1 METKQAILPLSAPV
15 STSILLCFGNRHN
28 HITVFDETIFVSSM
42 TLYQQAVSS
51 YIQRPFLRCKML
63 VGKSQTLE
71 LHPMDAGY
79 AFLQNALSALHRSA
93 QPSRNVMFIG
103 TGIASQ
109 QAEHARQI
117 FNAVRVLWPLYAQ
130 RHCLQKLNEKAERK
144 YYTVLEFKILM
155 MALAIVVASSSVFCL
170 PKETRIVPRAYSSE
184 R

>member
-1 METKQAILPLSAPV
+1 M
-15 STSILLCFGNRHN
+15 
-28 HITVFDETIFVSSM
+28 TI
-42 TLYQQAVSS
+42 Q
-51 YIQRPFLRCKML
+51 
-63 VGKSQTLE
+63 
-71 LHPMDAGY
+71 MDAIASASSASWYHSGTPKLSCKQCLCIY
-79 AFLQNALSALHRSA
+79 KAPCLARACWAQPKPVVLHRADAGFAFLQNALSALHRSA

>member
-1 METKQAILPLSAPV
+1 MQTYIH
-15 STSILLCFGNRHN
+15 LL
-28 HITVFDETIFVSSM
+28 I
-42 TLYQQAVSS
+42 
-51 YIQRPFLRCKML
+51 LRCKML

>member
-1 METKQAILPLSAPV
+1 
-15 STSILLCFGNRHN
+15 
-28 HITVFDETIFVSSM
+28 
-42 TLYQQAVSS
+42 
-51 YIQRPFLRCKML
+51 
-63 VGKSQTLE
+63 
-71 LHPMDAGY
+71 MDAIASASSASWYHFGTPKLSCKQCLCIY
-79 AFLQNALSALHRSA
+79 KAPCLARACWAQPKPVVLPRADAGFAFLQNALSALHRSA

-117 FNAVRVLWPLYAQ
+117 FNAVRVFWPLYAQ

>member
-1 METKQAILPLSAPV
+1 MDAIASASSASWYHSGTPKLSCKQCLCIYKAPCLARACWAQPKPV
-15 STSILLCFGNRHN
+15 
-28 HITVFDETIFVSSM
+28 V
-42 TLYQQAVSS
+42 
-51 YIQRPFLRCKML
+51 
-63 VGKSQTLE
+63 
-71 LHPMDAGY
+71 LHRADAGY

>member
-1 METKQAILPLSAPV
+1 
-15 STSILLCFGNRHN
+15 
-28 HITVFDETIFVSSM
+28 
-42 TLYQQAVSS
+42 
-51 YIQRPFLRCKML
+51 ML

-117 FNAVRVLWPLYAQ
+117 FNAVRVFWPLYAQ

-155 MALAIVVASSSVFCL
+155 MALAIIIGSYLKFFVASALFSEKTIIHSL
-170 PKETRIVPRAYSSE
+170 PTVSIGVQIPSTLPRLA
-184 R
+184 

>member
-1 METKQAILPLSAPV
+1 
-15 STSILLCFGNRHN
+15 
-28 HITVFDETIFVSSM
+28 
-42 TLYQQAVSS
+42 
-51 YIQRPFLRCKML
+51 
-63 VGKSQTLE
+63 
-71 LHPMDAGY
+71 MDAIASASSASWYHSGTPKLSCKQCLCIY
-79 AFLQNALSALHRSA
+79 KAPCLARACWAQPKPVVLHRADAGFAFLQNALSALHRSA

-117 FNAVRVLWPLYAQ
+117 FNAVRVFWPLYAQ

>member
-1 METKQAILPLSAPV
+1 
-15 STSILLCFGNRHN
+15 
-28 HITVFDETIFVSSM
+28 
-42 TLYQQAVSS
+42 
-51 YIQRPFLRCKML
+51 
-63 VGKSQTLE
+63 
-71 LHPMDAGY
+71 MDAIASASSASWYHSGTPK
-79 AFLQNALSALHRSA
+79 LSCKQCLCIYKAPCLARACWTQPKPVVLHRADAGFAFFKTLFQHSA
-93 QPSRNVMFIG
+93 GVRSHHGSVMFAGI
-103 TGIASQ
+103 GIASQ
-109 QAEHARQI
+109 QTEHARQG

>member
-1 METKQAILPLSAPV
+1 
-15 STSILLCFGNRHN
+15 
-28 HITVFDETIFVSSM
+28 
-42 TLYQQAVSS
+42 
-51 YIQRPFLRCKML
+51 
-63 VGKSQTLE
+63 
-71 LHPMDAGY
+71 MDAIASASSASWYHSGTPKLSCKQCLCIY
-79 AFLQNALSALHRSA
+79 KAPCLARACWAQPKPVVLPRADAGFAFLQNALSALHRSA

>member
-1 METKQAILPLSAPV
+1 ML
-15 STSILLCFGNRHN
+15 
-28 HITVFDETIFVSSM
+28 
-42 TLYQQAVSS
+42 QAVSS
-51 YIQRPFLRCKML
+51 YIQRPFCVAKCLLGNPKPLNYIRWM
-63 VGKSQTLE
+63 QATR
-71 LHPMDAGY
+71 
-79 AFLQNALSALHRSA
+79 FLQNAFLGLHRSA

-109 QAEHARQI
+109 QAEPARQI